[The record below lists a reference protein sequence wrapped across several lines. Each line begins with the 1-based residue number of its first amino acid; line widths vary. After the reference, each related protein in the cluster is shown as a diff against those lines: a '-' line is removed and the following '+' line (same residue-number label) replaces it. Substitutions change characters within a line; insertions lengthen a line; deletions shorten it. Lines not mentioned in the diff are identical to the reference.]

1 MNIQFIR
8 GDDHEERFR
17 FKTFNDV
24 IEQIYFTVKN
34 NMKFIKIKKK
44 LNEGI
49 TLKNDGWYY
58 LTFVPEDT
66 DGLACE
72 EMVYDIEIITNGL
85 KYTVQKGR
93 FILEEDVTTPD
104 CEV

>member
-1 MNIQFIR
+1 MDIRFIR

-17 FKTFNDV
+17 FKTFNGE

-34 NMKFIKIKKK
+34 KMKLAKIKKK
-44 LNEGI
+44 LNDGI
-49 TLKNDGWYY
+49 ILKDGWYH
-58 LTFVPEDT
+58 LIFTPKDT
-66 DGLACE
+66 DGLVRE
-72 EMVYDIEIITNGL
+72 EMIYDIEIITNGL

>member
-1 MNIQFIR
+1 MNIKFFR

-17 FKTFNDV
+17 FKTFNGE

-34 NMKFIKIKKK
+34 KMESAKIKKK
-44 LNEGI
+44 LNDGI
-49 TLKNDGWYY
+49 ILEDDWYH
-58 LTFVPEDT
+58 LIFTPEDT
-66 DGLACE
+66 DGLVRE
-72 EMVYDIEIITNGL
+72 EMIYDIEIITNGL